1 MEEQSFMSTP
11 SQLGFRG
18 RPLWKSLPVIF
29 CGTAL
34 LSFFAGGLLVS
45 YLFRPKAVEAFG
57 NRVFELR
64 IYHTLPGKASALE
77 SVFRESYKLQAK
89 YGIDV
94 IGYWVPTDDP
104 AWNDTFIYLV
114 AHPSRAEADAHWK
127 AFHADPA
134 FPPLRAAA
142 AKLIQQV
149 NGDYKVDEIFM
160 RPSDFSRM
168 K

>member
-1 MEEQSFMSTP
+1 MDTLHKLLFTRLRNSIF
-11 SQLGFRG
+11 L
-18 RPLWKSLPVIF
+18 VI
-29 CGTAL
+29 CCTAL
-34 LSFFAGGLLVS
+34 LSFLAGAFFTS
-45 YLFRPKAVEAFG
+45 YVFHVKPVEASG
-57 NRVFELR
+57 SRVFELM

-77 SVFRESYKLQAK
+77 SVFRDSYKLQAK
-89 YGIDV
+89 YGLDV
-94 IGYWVPTDDP
+94 VGYWVPNDDP
-104 AWNDTFIYLV
+104 AWNDTFIYLI

-142 AKLIQQV
+142 APLIQQV

-160 RPSDFSRM
+160 RPSDFSAM